1 MTMSPASTI
10 LVIEDEPRTRANLV
24 TILEMEGYRV
34 LVAADGR
41 AGLEQARQQRP
52 DVILCDVM
60 MPELDGYGVLQAL
73 RDDPAT
79 AATPFIFLTAKGE
92 RIDVRAGMDR
102 GADDYLTKPAS
113 ATDLLSAVAARLK
126 RERQRP
132 PSDFRPDFSSAA
144 PLQKLGVTPREA
156 EVLLWV
162 AQGKSNLDIAA
173 ILGTTENTVKKHLQN
188 LFEKLGVDS
197 RNAATVVALG
207 ALSGARGNG

>member
-41 AGLEQARQQRP
+41 SGLEQARQHRP

-73 RDDPAT
+73 REDPAT

-113 ATDLLSAVAARLK
+113 ATDLLSAVAARLR

-132 PSDFRPDFSSAA
+132 SPDFRLDFSSAA
-144 PLQKLGVTPREA
+144 PLQKLGLTPREA

-162 AQGKSNLDIAA
+162 AQGKSNLDIAT

-207 ALSGARGNG
+207 VLNGVR

>member
-92 RIDVRAGMDR
+92 RIDVRAGTDR

-132 PSDFRPDFSSAA
+132 PPDFRLDFSSAV
-144 PLQKLGVTPREA
+144 PLQKLGLTPREA

-162 AQGKSNLDIAA
+162 AQGKSNVDIAT

-207 ALSGARGNG
+207 VLNGVR

>member
-1 MTMSPASTI
+1 MSTI
-10 LVIEDEPRTRANLV
+10 LVVEDEPRTRANLV

-34 LVAADGR
+34 LSAADGR
-41 AGLEQARQQRP
+41 AGLERARLERP

-60 MPELDGYGVLQAL
+60 MPGLDGYAVLQAL
-73 RDDPAT
+73 REDPAT
-79 AATPFIFLTAKGE
+79 AAIPFIFLTAKGE
-92 RIDVRAGMDR
+92 RVDVRAGMDR

-113 ATDLLSAVAARLK
+113 ATDLLSAVAARLR

-132 PSDFRPDFSSAA
+132 PADFRPDFSSAV
-144 PLQKLGVTPREA
+144 PLQKLGLTPREA

-162 AQGKSNLDIAA
+162 AQGKSNLDIAT

-197 RNAATVVALG
+197 RNAATVLALG
-207 ALSGARGNG
+207 ALSGAR